1 MTNGN
6 DLLRTEASQH
16 RYDVYLSLFHAN
28 YSGYCDS
35 KDHWLYS
42 AALRYTR
49 PPCTNVS
56 LRGLTDSESRTEREV
71 TSTDGLLLHLAE
83 ALVDLSQRDSRI

>member
-6 DLLRTEASQH
+6 DLLRTGASQH

-42 AALRYTR
+42 AIQDRHVQMFHFEDSPTR
-49 PPCTNVS
+49 K
-56 LRGLTDSESRTEREV
+56 
-71 TSTDGLLLHLAE
+71 AE
-83 ALVDLSQRDSRI
+83 QNGSYLNGWTFAPFG